1 MSVFE
6 LSPKEFTALS
16 VLLGFALL
24 NGLDANRQNALGN
37 FLMGI
42 GQVLET
48 AAAQQAVAAQ
58 SQPTQD
64 SLSSQRLKELEAR
77 LAALEQHLSQA

>member
-58 SQPTQD
+58 SQPQQAA
-64 SLSSQRLKELEAR
+64 LSAQMKELETR
-77 LAALEQHLSQA
+77 LAALEQHLNQA

>member
-58 SQPTQD
+58 SQPQQAA
-64 SLSSQRLKELEAR
+64 LSAQMKELETR

>member
-24 NGLDANRQNALGN
+24 NRLDANRQNALGN

-58 SQPTQD
+58 SQPQQAA
-64 SLSSQRLKELEAR
+64 LSAQMKELETR
-77 LAALEQHLSQA
+77 LAALEQHLNQA

>member
-37 FLMGI
+37 FLRGI

-58 SQPTQD
+58 SQPQQAA
-64 SLSSQRLKELEAR
+64 LSAQMKELETR
-77 LAALEQHLSQA
+77 LAALEQHLNQA

>member
-24 NGLDANRQNALGN
+24 NRLDANRQNALGN

-58 SQPTQD
+58 SQPQQAA
-64 SLSSQRLKELEAR
+64 LSAQMKELETR